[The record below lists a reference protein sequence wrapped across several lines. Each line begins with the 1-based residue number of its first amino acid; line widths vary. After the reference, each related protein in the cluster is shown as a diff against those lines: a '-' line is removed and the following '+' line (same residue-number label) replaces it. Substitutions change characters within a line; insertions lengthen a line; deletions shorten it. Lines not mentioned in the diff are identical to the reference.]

1 MRFRHFALAMLAL
14 TCAAPGVVL
23 AALQASQA
31 KVSFRCTGP
40 GGLHIDGKGS
50 ELSVQEVGEALV
62 VTVPLQ
68 NVSTGI
74 GLRDTHM
81 HTKYLEIAKY
91 PNAEL
96 SVPRAGLQF
105 PKEGETVDATAP
117 GTMTIHGTSK
127 PVTFHYKVVRHGAV
141 YEVSG
146 DVQLNMNDYAITPPN
161 YLGITVKP
169 PVEVAVTFQLL
180 ET

>member
-1 MRFRHFALAMLAL
+1 MRFRHWALAMLAL

-31 KVSFRCTGP
+31 KVTFRCTGP
-40 GGLHIDGKGS
+40 GGLHIEGKGS
-50 ELSVQEVGEALV
+50 ELSVQELGEAMV

-81 HTKYLEIAKY
+81 REKYLETGKY

-105 PKEGETVDATAP
+105 PKEGESVDATAP

-127 PVTFHYKVVRHGAV
+127 PVTFHYKVVRHGAA
-141 YEVSG
+141 YDVSG
-146 DVQLNMNDYAITPPN
+146 DVELNMNDYAITPPS

-169 PVEVAVTFQLL
+169 PVEITATFRLL

>member
-1 MRFRHFALAMLAL
+1 MRVRRLAWGMVALI
-14 TCAAPGVVL
+14 CAAPAVVL

-31 KVSFRCTGP
+31 AVTFTCTGP
-40 GGLHIDGKGS
+40 GGLHVQGKGS
-50 ELSVQEVGEALV
+50 ELQVAEKDGALV
-62 VTVPLQ
+62 LTVPLAH
-68 NVSTGI
+68 VTTGI

-81 HTKYLEIAKY
+81 REKYLEADKY

-96 SVPRAGLQF
+96 AVPRAGLKF
-105 PKEGETVDATAP
+105 PSDGESVDATAP
-117 GTMTIHGTSK
+117 GTMNIHGTSK
-127 PVTFHYKVVRHGAV
+127 PVTFHYKAVRHGAT

-146 DVQLNMNDYAITPPN
+146 DVHLNMNDYGITTPS

-169 PVEVAVTFQLL
+169 PVDVTASFHLV

>member
-1 MRFRHFALAMLAL
+1 MRFRHFALGMLAL
-14 TCAAPGVVL
+14 TSTAPGVVL

-40 GGLHIDGKGS
+40 GGLHVDGKGS
-50 ELSVQEVGEALV
+50 ELSVQEVGEAVV

-81 HTKYLEIAKY
+81 HEKYLEIAKY

-105 PKEGETVDATAP
+105 PKEGEDMEAAGAP
-117 GTMTIHGTSK
+117 W
-127 PVTFHYKVVRHGAV
+127 
-141 YEVSG
+141 
-146 DVQLNMNDYAITPPN
+146 TPGRVPEWPEK
-161 YLGITVKP
+161 YH
-169 PVEVAVTFQLL
+169 
-180 ET
+180 